1 MDYDYEQ
8 EFSDMNDDRSRG
20 TGKLAEKVLQEALLL
35 IPNFLKLL
43 YRLLKDEAIST
54 ADKAILAGTVAY
66 VLSPLDFLPDMVPFL
81 GQVDDLLLVAL
92 VLKRLMDSV
101 SHDVLEQYW
110 DGDKRLLEWI
120 EKIISLS
127 RHVVPPSIYNRVVK
141 KARA

>member
-1 MDYDYEQ
+1 MEYDYDQ
-8 EFSDMNDDRSRG
+8 ELGNMGSDRSKS
-20 TGKLAEKVLQEALLL
+20 TGQLAEKVLQEALLL

-43 YRLLKDEAIST
+43 YRLLKDQSVST
-54 ADKAILAGTVAY
+54 ADKALLAATVAY
-66 VLSPLDFLPDMVPFL
+66 VLSPLDFIPDMVPFL
-81 GQVDDLLLVAL
+81 GQVDDMLLVAL

-110 DGDKRLLEWI
+110 DGDERLLIWI

-127 RHVVPPSIYNRVVK
+127 RYVVPPPIYNRLVK